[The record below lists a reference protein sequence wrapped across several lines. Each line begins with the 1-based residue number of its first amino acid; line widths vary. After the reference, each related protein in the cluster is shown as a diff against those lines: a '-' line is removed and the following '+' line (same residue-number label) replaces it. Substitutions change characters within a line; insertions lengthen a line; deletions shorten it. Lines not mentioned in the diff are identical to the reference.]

1 VISDNENQLVKA
13 EADVEV
19 KGYSAGVVPCVGLD
33 NGLHLALLVNRLLRR
48 TENWVTVKL
57 RLYFLVA
64 CRHQQSQLTHSYHC
78 NCLVSS

>member
-19 KGYSAGVVPCVGLD
+19 KGYSAGVVLCVGLD
-33 NGLHLALLVNRLLRR
+33 NGLHLALLVNRLLGR

-57 RLYFLVA
+57 TLYFLVA
-64 CRHQQSQLTHSYHC
+64 CRHQHISHS
-78 NCLVSS
+78 